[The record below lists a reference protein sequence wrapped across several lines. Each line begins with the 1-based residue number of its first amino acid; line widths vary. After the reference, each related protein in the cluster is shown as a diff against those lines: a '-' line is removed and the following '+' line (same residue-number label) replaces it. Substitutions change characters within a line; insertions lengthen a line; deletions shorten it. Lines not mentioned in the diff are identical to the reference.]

1 MPLFQESQTM
11 NEATPSK
18 PNHSWAASLLLQR
31 CPRCRTGRIFAATFS
46 MHDAC
51 PLCGLPFRREEGF
64 WLGAMYFSY
73 GLAVVLLVPLFFFFQ
88 WLLPNFPGLLVAVIA
103 TLPYVPLTPLIFRYS
118 RVMWIYFEDYVEPSS
133 LCSPRR

>member
-1 MPLFQESQTM
+1 MPLFQERQTM

-18 PNHSWAASLLLQR
+18 PSHSWAASLLLQR
-31 CPRCRTGRIFAATFS
+31 CPHCRTGRIFAATFS
-46 MHDAC
+46 MNDAC
-51 PLCGLPFRREEGF
+51 PLCRLPFRREEGF

-88 WLLPNFPGLLVAVIA
+88 WLLPNSPGLLVAGVA

-118 RVMWIYFEDYVEPSS
+118 RVMWIYFEDYVEPSG